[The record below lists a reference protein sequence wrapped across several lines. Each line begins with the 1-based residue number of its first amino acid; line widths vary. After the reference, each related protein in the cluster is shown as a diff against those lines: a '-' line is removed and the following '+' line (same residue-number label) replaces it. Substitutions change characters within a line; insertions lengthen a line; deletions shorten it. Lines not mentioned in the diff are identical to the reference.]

1 MKQNTETTIETALT
15 IDQNQQLIRDLI
27 AAVLIVSV
35 VINLVVLITWIMLQ
49 VTSHYDAAIA
59 SLLFVR

>member
-35 VINLVVLITWIMLQ
+35 VINLAVLIGWIMLQ

>member
-1 MKQNTETTIETALT
+1 MNNNTETTTETALT
-15 IDQNQQLIRDLI
+15 LSQNQQLIRDLI

-35 VINLVVLITWIMLQ
+35 VINLTVLIAWVLLQ
-49 VTSHYDAAIA
+49 VTTHYDTAIA

>member
-15 IDQNQQLIRDLI
+15 IDQNQQLVRDLI

-35 VINLVVLITWIMLQ
+35 VINLAVLIGWIMLQ
-49 VTSHYDAAIA
+49 VTSHYDAAVA
-59 SLLFVR
+59 TLLFVR